1 MRLIKRYPNRKL
13 YDTDKRK
20 YITLAGVAKLIR
32 DGEDVQVI
40 DYTSGEDLTS
50 QTLSQI
56 IMEEEKKQAGFLPQN
71 VLASL
76 VQAGGKTVGGVQR
89 ALASSLGWWAQ
100 FDEEVKRRLDVLV
113 ERGELTENEAEG
125 LLDKIGAMGE
135 SIKTTTVFT
144 SQQTIES
151 FLRQRGV
158 PTKSELQQISS
169 QLDLLEAKLA
179 ALDDTNQAE
188 SVEQSA
194 PKQDPASR
202 SQNEATLGQP
212 NTVPGDESD
221 LTGME

>member
-100 FDEEVKRRLDVLV
+100 FDEEVKRRLDELV

-135 SIKTTTVFT
+135 SIKTTTVFS

-158 PTKSELQQISS
+158 PTKSELQQIST
-169 QLDLLEAKLA
+169 QLDVLEAKLA
-179 ALDDTNQAE
+179 ALDDTNREERA
-188 SVEQSA
+188 EQSA
-194 PKQDPASR
+194 PGQDPASLN
-202 SQNEATLGQP
+202 QNEAAEGKP
-212 NTVPGDESD
+212 KIVFGNEGDS
-221 LTGME
+221 TGME

>member
-194 PKQDPASR
+194 PEQDPASH

-212 NTVPGDESD
+212 NTVAGDESD